1 MASMI
6 RRVLRVAFKV
16 VVFGCLG
23 LVLALAGLSAFFY
36 IAGRDI
42 DPPDVSDLLPPAPP
56 PIEPSEN
63 MVPVLMDA
71 TNCLAL
77 ANGDKALI
85 NFYRKDD
92 WNHKLN
98 LDATNSVVL
107 TMLRPRIRPSRGK

>member
-1 MASMI
+1 MSMASMI

-23 LVLALAGLSAFFY
+23 LVLALAGLVVFFF
-36 IAGRDI
+36 IEGGHDV

-71 TNCLAL
+71 T
-77 ANGDKALI
+77 
-85 NFYRKDD
+85 
-92 WNHKLN
+92 KLN
-98 LDATNSVVL
+98 QS
-107 TMLRPRIRPSRGK
+107 